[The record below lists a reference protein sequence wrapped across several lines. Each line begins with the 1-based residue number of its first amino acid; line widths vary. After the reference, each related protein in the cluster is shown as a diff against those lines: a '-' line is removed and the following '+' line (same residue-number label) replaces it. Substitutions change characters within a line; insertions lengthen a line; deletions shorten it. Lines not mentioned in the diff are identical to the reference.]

1 MENRKNISKYR
12 HKISENRRLYSTL
25 QSMKARCTRPTH
37 GRYQYYGAR
46 GIKVCDE
53 WVNPENGFDVF
64 ADWALSHGYTD
75 EMTIERIDINGNY
88 CPENCKWIPMR
99 EQARNKGTTFWVVYK
114 GEKVSLGE
122 LCERLNLNYQTM
134 HDRLTERGMTIEE
147 AVERPIREN
156 VTEFARKCH
165 EHNIPIKIVKDR
177 IRKLGWDEE
186 RALTTPPR
194 ICKRKPKN

>member
-122 LCERLNLNYQTM
+122 LCERLNLNYQ
-134 HDRLTERGMTIEE
+134 L
-147 AVERPIREN
+147 
-156 VTEFARKCH
+156 
-165 EHNIPIKIVKDR
+165 
-177 IRKLGWDEE
+177 
-186 RALTTPPR
+186 
-194 ICKRKPKN
+194 